1 MIVRDLGETPY
12 LDTWQLMQA
21 FTAGRNANTPD
32 EIWLT
37 SHPPVYTLGQAG
49 LESHL
54 LQTSRIPLIK
64 TDRGGQITYHGPG
77 QIIVYLLVNLPRRG
91 YGVRELVSRM
101 EQAIIDLLAEQEIL
115 AHRREQA
122 PGVYVNDAKIA
133 SLGLRVRHGCTYHG
147 LALNTDMDLRPFS
160 AINPCGY
167 ANLPVTQLRDLADN
181 VTIAHTST
189 RLVDLLTQHINRP
202 YHRQDS
208 RG

>member
-21 FTAGRNANTPD
+21 FTAGRNADTPD

-37 SHPPVYTLGQAG
+37 GHPPVYTLGQAG